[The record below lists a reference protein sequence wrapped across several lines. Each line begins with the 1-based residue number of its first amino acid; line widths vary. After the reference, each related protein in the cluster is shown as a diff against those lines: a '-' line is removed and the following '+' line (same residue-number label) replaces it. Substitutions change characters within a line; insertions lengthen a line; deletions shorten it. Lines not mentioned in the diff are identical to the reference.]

1 MSNARYNP
9 LKTALKRGW
18 SADDLSTT
26 SMAGAPRHGFKWN
39 DAEHRDLALSY
50 LTEPV
55 EERNETQFLFRLAD
69 AHGRAYSGI
78 TSRLQKLRLDES
90 RVVLG
95 VGASVGYD
103 GIRAQLCQHGMPLIG
118 VKKESL
124 RQALAGRV
132 RVSGDVRG
140 AERSVLLK
148 ALDDSLKGSRSR
160 AVLVALF
167 PQRGTLAELMALG
180 TASKYSPVTIEPDTG
195 CVTVKRPV
203 GKHPAL
209 AAPYDHVNCR
219 SSTAPI
225 YEALPFEP
233 APQHLAV
240 LRVLT
245 HLEAQCG
252 KEVWTNAEAL
262 QGGTP
267 SGRLALVD
275 LRRHGLIGRVDGHG
289 TLPETYGLTDAGRA
303 AVVDASRKE
312 EAARA
317 EADAAAACPAE
328 YRAEYHVVI
337 RAGTSLS
344 PAWPSRRRLKYAPNV
359 CHATRE
365 AAEAEAEHL
374 AAENPGEAFHVL
386 STVAVAESVQR
397 TAVRTLR

>member
-50 LTEPV
+50 LTAPV

-90 RVVLG
+90 RVRLG
-95 VGASVGYD
+95 VGATLGYD
-103 GIRAQLCQHGMPLIG
+103 GRRAWLCQHGMPLIG

-140 AERSVLLK
+140 AERGVLLK

-180 TASKYSPVTIEPDTG
+180 TASKYNPVTIEPDTG
-195 CVTVKRPV
+195 HVTVKRPV

-209 AAPYDHVNCR
+209 AAPYGGHINCR
-219 SSTAPI
+219 SSMAPL
-225 YEALPFEP
+225 YARVRPFEP
-233 APQHLAV
+233 CEE
-240 LRVLT
+240 
-245 HLEAQCG
+245 HLEVLKLLAAYDVG
-252 KEVWTNAEAL
+252 
-262 QGGTP
+262 P
-267 SGRLALVD
+267 GRSRLTKAHVTSRKPLLTLALTVLCNQGLVD
-275 LRRHGLIGRVDGHG
+275 RVFVNE

-328 YRAEYHVVI
+328 YHVVV
-337 RAGTSLS
+337 RAGLS
-344 PAWPSRRRLKYAPNV
+344 TATLHKGRRILKHAPSV

-365 AAEAEAEHL
+365 AAEAEAERL

>member
-9 LKTALKRGW
+9 LKTAKKRGW
-18 SADDLSTT
+18 SSDDLSKT
-26 SMAGAPRHGFKWN
+26 SLAGAPRHGFKWN
-39 DAEHRDLALSY
+39 DEEHRDLALSY
-50 LTEPV
+50 LTAPV
-55 EERNETQFLFRLAD
+55 EERNETPFLFKLAD

-78 TSRLQKLRLDES
+78 TSRLQKLRLDDS

-95 VGASVGYD
+95 VGATLEYD
-103 GIRAQLCQHGMPLIG
+103 GRRVRLCQHGVVVMG
-118 VKKESL
+118 VSKDRL
-124 RQALAGRV
+124 REALAGQV
-132 RVSGDVRG
+132 HASNDVRG
-140 AERSVLLK
+140 MERTRLLE
-148 ALDDSLKGSRSR
+148 ALKVHLKSAISL
-160 AVLVALF
+160 AVLAALF
-167 PQRGTLAELMALG
+167 PQVATLAQLMALA
-180 TASKYSPVTIEPDTG
+180 TSSKYNPVTIEPDTG
-195 CVTVKRPV
+195 RVTVKRHV
-203 GKHPAL
+203 RAHPAL
-209 AAPYDHVNCR
+209 AAPYEHINCR
-219 SSTAPI
+219 SSTAPL
-225 YEALPFEP
+225 YTRVLPFEP

-252 KEVWTNAEAL
+252 KEVWTNVEAL
-262 QGGTP
+262 QGDTP

-328 YRAEYHVVI
+328 YHVVV
-337 RAGTSLS
+337 RAGLKPI
-344 PAWPSRRRLKYAPNV
+344 PAWPSRRRLEHAPNV

-365 AAEAEAEHL
+365 AAEAEAERL

-397 TAVRTLR
+397 TAVRQVR